1 MVLDKNKDIKIL
13 EKIGDICKIL
23 ILEKINKRII
33 LKLLNLLIKI
43 FNIQPNKKIYENQL
57 IINQIRIFDT
67 FLTIKEGVYIKN
79 KENKNIEKKE
89 NYKIINKNLNYPKKK
104 LMILLI

>member
-1 MVLDKNKDIKIL
+1 MDLDKNKDIKIF

-23 ILEKINKRII
+23 LLEKINKRII

-43 FNIQPNKKIYENQL
+43 FNIQPNNKIYENQL
-57 IINQIRIFDT
+57 IINQIKIFDT